1 MRMLG
6 RDSRRTAILVTAW
19 LAIAGCQ
26 TAYYRTMEKL
36 GYEKRDLLVNRVHDA
51 RDAQV
56 QAKKQFESA
65 LEQFIAVTSFDGGEL
80 DQEYRKLKSGHEE
93 SEARARTVRRRI
105 ADVERVASDLFA
117 EWERELDEY
126 TNRDLRR
133 ASQRQLEQTRGR
145 YRQLMKAMR
154 DAEAK
159 IDPVLAAFRDRL
171 LFLKHNLNAQA
182 IASLR
187 TERRAI
193 ETEIREL
200 IRDMDE
206 SIEEADRFIKAMASD

>member
-6 RDSRRTAILVTAW
+6 RDSRRTAILVIAW
-19 LAIAGCQ
+19 LAVAGCQ

-56 QAKKQFESA
+56 KAKKQFESA
-65 LEQFIAVTSFDGGEL
+65 LEQFIAVTNFDGGEL
-80 DQEYRKLKSGHEE
+80 DQEYRKLKSGHED

-105 ADVERVASDLFA
+105 ADVERVAGDLFA

-182 IASLR
+182 IASLQNDVVAL
-187 TERRAI
+187 ESDVADLIAEMERAI
-193 ETEIREL
+193 AEANAFI
-200 IRDMDE
+200 E
-206 SIEEADRFIKAMASD
+206 SMG